1 MDFWEYC
8 LYPSSALGVVAEAQL
23 RSWETSRK
31 ETEALLIEA
40 RAIYK
45 RTQDLDDRKLASEA
59 ELDRARA
66 GFESLAAQ
74 LERKQAD
81 VLVAEKQ
88 LDVYRQQLEDT
99 IIRAPFS
106 GVVVIVISVLSESLL
121 LAFTGGLIGAGLAWL
136 AFDDFRAATFNWSSL
151 RAITF
156 AFDVNVKLLAQGII
170 FAMVIGLIGG
180 LFPAIRAARQ
190 PIAHALREL

>member
-45 RTQDLDDRKLASEA
+45 RTQDLDDRDLASEA

>member
-1 MDFWEYC
+1 VDFWEYC

-45 RTQDLDDRKLASEA
+45 RTQDLDDRDLASEA